1 MRTLLIAIALFV
13 ATALQAQTPL
23 AQGDVVVQV
32 YSKPCCRISY
42 LIFDENG
49 VKKPGYPVIPASG
62 SEIAPDDFAQLRLK
76 TWTVTEAAR
85 LRSGEFL
92 VAEHETFFPRL
103 MKFDAAGHVVS
114 VHDLPYE
121 PYVYGAWHLEAFADQ
136 CTVAWTSISTP
147 DAGMYSNPLRPLAI
161 RAFDICRNEALPD
174 LLQLPAGSKRPEDL
188 RQLANGDWLVVT
200 SIEVVQFQ
208 SSGKVVASWP
218 MFTNGVA
225 LTHDGRG
232 FWAIEHNGFG
242 GASRLV
248 RIDFDQPRVR
258 RVDQPVDN
266 DSTLELVAGD
276 WYSAVQPAPLQPP
289 SRRRSVR
296 R

>member
-1 MRTLLIAIALFV
+1 MRSLVIVVALFA
-13 ATALQAQTPL
+13 ATALRAQTPL

-32 YSKPCCRISY
+32 SSRPCCLISR

-49 VKKPGYPVIPASG
+49 VKKPGYPVMPADG
-62 SEIAPDDFAQLRLK
+62 PEIAPDDFAQLRLK

-121 PYVYGAWHLEAFADQ
+121 PYVYGAWHLEALADQ
-136 CTVAWTSISTP
+136 CTVAWTSVSTP
-147 DAGMYSNPLRPLAI
+147 DAGMYGNPLRPLAI
-161 RAFDICRNEALPD
+161 RAFDICRNEAISD
-174 LLQLPAGSKRPEDL
+174 LMVLPAGSKRPEDL

-218 MFTNGVA
+218 MFTSGVA

-258 RVDQPVDN
+258 RVDQPVD
-266 DSTLELVAGD
+266 SYSILELVAGE